1 MEKIQH
7 SLSRLALARAI
18 KTTDNES
25 EEESW
30 DKSVIFN
37 QPFIKDLHRQKRQL
51 SRQLEKTTEIKPQF
65 QNNHHQNGHN
75 SSLNFKRHREHK
87 VSSSSGSSL
96 PLTLG
101 NKLTCKFLYFSILI
115 RCFLSLLSLNRK
127 ETFRIESYKKITA
140 YMHIK

>member
-1 MEKIQH
+1 MEQVQH

-51 SRQLEKTTEIKPQF
+51 SRQLEKTIEIKPQF
-65 QNNHHQNGHN
+65 QNNNHQNRHN
-75 SSLNFKRHREHK
+75 STLNFKRHHEHK
-87 VSSSSGSSL
+87 ASSSSGSSL
-96 PLTLG
+96 SLVPG
-101 NKLTCKFLYFSILI
+101 NKLTCKFFSFFYFNLMIFTLI
-115 RCFLSLLSLNRK
+115 IFK
-127 ETFRIESYKKITA
+127 
-140 YMHIK
+140 